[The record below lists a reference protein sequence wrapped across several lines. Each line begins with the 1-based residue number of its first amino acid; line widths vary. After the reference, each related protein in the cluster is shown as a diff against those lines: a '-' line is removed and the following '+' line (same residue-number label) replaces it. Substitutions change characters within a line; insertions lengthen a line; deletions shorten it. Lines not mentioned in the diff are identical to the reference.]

1 MPRPSPVYQDCD
13 LLQAA
18 LLDKC
23 PTLELVTT
31 RLDFIE
37 LLRIRG
43 RTAPSKIKICMKNAE
58 GKIVSA
64 QVIHFIDGGYRN
76 LTTFEIQDSNQLES
90 KKTGVHVQE
99 KASES
104 WLFTE

>member
-1 MPRPSPVYQDCD
+1 
-13 LLQAA
+13 
-18 LLDKC
+18 
-23 PTLELVTT
+23 
-31 RLDFIE
+31 
-37 LLRIRG
+37 
-43 RTAPSKIKICMKNAE
+43 MKNAE

-64 QVIHFIDGGYRN
+64 QVIHFIVGGYRN